1 MGVDEPNKLGRVAE
15 LVTIG
20 GAFFNLVLAIIRND
34 IYLISI
40 VPRYYSCTVKGS
52 GGQTEALWLHGGWVR
67 PRARDRG
74 HDGEGRDDAV

>member
-34 IYLISI
+34 
-40 VPRYYSCTVKGS
+40 P
-52 GGQTEALWLHGGWVR
+52 
-67 PRARDRG
+67 
-74 HDGEGRDDAV
+74 